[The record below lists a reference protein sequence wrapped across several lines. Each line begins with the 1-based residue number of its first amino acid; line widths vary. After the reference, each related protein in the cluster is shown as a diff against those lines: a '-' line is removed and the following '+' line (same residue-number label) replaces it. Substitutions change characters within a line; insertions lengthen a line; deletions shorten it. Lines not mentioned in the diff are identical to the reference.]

1 MSETVPLRLV
11 GVGPQ
16 RTGSTWLDVQLRRH
30 PDLALPEH
38 VKETFFFDRHWSRGP
53 ADYRSHFASGAEAW
67 AEVGPTYFDHPEAPA
82 RIRSLAPEARIVVT
96 LRDPID
102 RAVSLYQHHARKGR
116 VGADFWAAAEAQ
128 PSILTAGDYA
138 DHIGLWRE
146 TFGEDRILILLLDDI
161 QADPGA
167 ALSRL
172 TGWAGLAPLAPEAD
186 ARERVNA
193 ASAPR
198 FPLAAKV
205 AARAVTF
212 LRDARLHRLVE
223 VGKRLGLNRVYGGS
237 DAPPPTISDADRQR
251 LAVRYAP
258 HVEAV
263 ERLLGRD
270 LGWLAS
276 DASPSLAPEASR
288 PAAGDPDSA
297 PLASR

>member
-30 PDLALPEH
+30 PGLAMPEH
-38 VKETFFFDRHWSRGP
+38 VKETFFFDRHYARGLT
-53 ADYRSHFASGAEAW
+53 DYRSHFASGAEAW
-67 AEVGPTYFDHPEAPA
+67 AEIGPTYFDHPEAPA
-82 RIRSLAPEARIVVT
+82 RIRLASPEARIVVT

-102 RAVSLYQHHARKGR
+102 RAVSLFQHHARKGR
-116 VGADFWAAAEAQ
+116 VGTEFWAAAEAQ

-138 DHIGLWRE
+138 DHLGLWRE
-146 TFGEDRILILLLDDI
+146 TFGDENVLVLLLDDI
-161 QADPGA
+161 QADPAA
-167 ALSRL
+167 ALARL
-172 TGWAGLAPLAPEAD
+172 TDWAGIAPLAPEAA

-212 LRDARLHRLVE
+212 LRDARLHRVVE
-223 VGKRLGLNRVYGGS
+223 LGKRLGLQRVYGGS
-237 DAPPPTISDADRQR
+237 DAPPPTITAADRQR
-251 LAVRYAP
+251 LAERYAP
-258 HVEAV
+258 HVAAV
-263 ERLLGRD
+263 EALLGRD
-270 LGWLAS
+270 LGWLS
-276 DASPSLAPEASR
+276 PPDAPPPEARR
-288 PAAGDPDSA
+288 PASSSDPDPA